1 MKKIMVI
8 ALSFVLTACLMTACG
23 GRNTNETSMPTG
35 TQSRPTNQTTVPGT
49 TGSHNQA
56 TNGGGVVEDI
66 IEDVTGG
73 MTDSASGGNSGS
85 TRHSGQ
91 GGR

>member
-1 MKKIMVI
+1 MKKIMII

-23 GRNTNETSMPTG
+23 SRTTNETSVPTT
-35 TQSRPTNQTTVPGT
+35 TQSTVPAT
-49 TGSHNQA
+49 TGSHNQT

-73 MTDSASGGNSGS
+73 MTGSTAATNSGS
-85 TRHSGQ
+85 SRHNANR
-91 GGR
+91 GR

>member
-1 MKKIMVI
+1 MKKIMAI

-23 GRNTNETSMPTG
+23 GRNTDETSMPTTQTTTTTRATVPATTG
-35 TQSRPTNQTTVPGT
+35 TQNQP
-49 TGSHNQA
+49 

-73 MTDSASGGNSGS
+73 MNGSGS
-85 TRHSGQ
+85 SRHSVQ
-91 GGR
+91 NGR